1 MTVDLRKLDP
11 AGAVQPRM
19 RTLQRRNPR
28 NNGSAPRTTLLYA
41 MHRVPSVRRN
51 SSRPGLKMYKTGS
64 GKMLSKSA
72 IESTMPAVMPKSPRT
87 VLLSPEGVLLQGELE
102 RPTQFWGNEKQRQ
115 VLLWK
120 PKSVR
125 GVWMELTTS
134 FDNVGH

>member
-1 MTVDLRKLDP
+1 
-11 AGAVQPRM
+11 
-19 RTLQRRNPR
+19 
-28 NNGSAPRTTLLYA
+28 
-41 MHRVPSVRRN
+41 
-51 SSRPGLKMYKTGS
+51 MYKTGS

-125 GVWMELTTS
+125 GVWMELTAS